1 MLGHLGKGSAYHSG
15 VWRPVLVLV
24 ALFAAGCSQVLPAP
38 PPPTPTPVQ
47 PDIRPLPGRG
57 ISIEGHGSAQTDDI
71 SPDYG
76 GTLSVGIAVVT
87 LTHSGH
93 SSFIVT
99 ALQGGQAEV
108 LTRAL
113 GPYRGQRPL
122 VVMGDLAFDV
132 TADGDWTVKVQP
144 MSSGGVAPFSG
155 SGDQVSAYFTPPRS
169 SLWSVSHDGPTEFVV
184 YAHCVGGSVLVSEAN
199 GPVQEQQQL
208 TFARGPCFWE
218 VRADGAWSLKPAP

>member
-1 MLGHLGKGSAYHSG
+1 
-15 VWRPVLVLV
+15 VV
-24 ALFAAGCSQVLPAP
+24 
-38 PPPTPTPVQ
+38 

-57 ISIEGHGSAQTDDI
+57 IGIEGRGSAVTDDI
-71 SPDYG
+71 SPDYT

-122 VVMGDLAFDV
+122 VVMGDVAFDV
-132 TADGDWTVKVQP
+132 TADGSWSLKVQP
-144 MSSGGVAPFSG
+144 MASGGSAPFSG
-155 SGDQVSAYFTPPRS
+155 TGDLVSAYFSPPRS
-169 SLWSVSHDGPTEFVV
+169 GLWSVSHDGPTEFVV
-184 YAHCVGGSVLVSEAN
+184 YAHCVGGSVLVSDAN

-218 VRADGAWSLKPAP
+218 VRADGTWSLKPARP